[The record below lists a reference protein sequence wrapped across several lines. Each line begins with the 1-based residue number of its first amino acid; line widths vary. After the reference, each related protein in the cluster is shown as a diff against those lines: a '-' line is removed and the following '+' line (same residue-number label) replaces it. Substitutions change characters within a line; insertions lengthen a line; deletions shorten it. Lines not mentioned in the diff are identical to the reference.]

1 MSKAPSSRSDR
12 GSTEARTSGT
22 TVLIADDHEVVRAG
36 IATVIRSMS
45 GYQLVGEARNGREAV
60 QLFTAHHPDIVLMD
74 LRMPETDG
82 LEALRQIREASST
95 ARVIILTTYDTD
107 DDIERALY
115 AGAQAYLL
123 KDATKAELQS
133 CIKAVL
139 AGQKH
144 VAPAVAA
151 RLADR
156 LTSVQLTA
164 REMDVLR
171 FICRGLSNKQIAAE
185 LFVTESTVK
194 LHANNVFEKLG
205 VSSRTEAMRA
215 ALQRGLVRLA

>member
-1 MSKAPSSRSDR
+1 MSKSSSRQPER
-12 GSTEARTSGT
+12 VNREASHPGT

-36 IATVIRSMS
+36 IATVIKSIP
-45 GYQLVGEARNGREAV
+45 GYKLVGEARNGSEAV
-60 QLFTAHHPDIVLMD
+60 QLFKQHRPDIVLMD

-82 LEALRQIREASST
+82 LEALRQIREAHGA

-107 DDIERALY
+107 DDIERALH

-123 KDATKAELQS
+123 KDATKAELVS

-139 AGQKH
+139 AGHKH

-171 FICRGLSNKQIAAE
+171 FICRGLSNKQIASE
-185 LFVTESTVK
+185 LFVTESTIK
-194 LHANNVFEKLG
+194 LHANNVFAKLG